1 MAHKHNKG
9 SEWRKW
15 DLHVHTPESGMA
27 NGFNGDWDNYVK
39 ILFDTAIKNDVA
51 VLGITDYFT
60 IDGYKKLKEEYYD
73 DDSKLLSLFN
83 NDQEYVNKIRSIR
96 LFPNIEFRLKTL
108 VNNRRINYHVIFS
121 DEVLISDI
129 EENFLHDIEFVY
141 ENTPFETSSI
151 YKLKKRNIEELGKK
165 LKQEQDTFRGSNF
178 EIGCS
183 TAIVCDEQIRQL
195 LTEKQHKF
203 KDKYIIGIPI
213 DEDLS
218 SINWRS
224 QEHHVRK
231 LLYQQTNIFF
241 TSNSNTVKFGLGEM
255 HSFKSD
261 FITEFKT
268 FKPSI
273 IGSDAHSITDIK
285 NKLGQHY
292 VKYNDI
298 NASKIDFKC
307 KTTWIKA
314 DSTFNGLRQILFE
327 PEDRVRIQLS
337 KPEQKVE
344 RLIISSLQ
352 FDSDD
357 SLFGNQEI
365 FLNPNLNSIIGGKS
379 SGKSLLLHST
389 ASAIDKGQV
398 ERISSALKIDEYK
411 SSFDYDLIV
420 KWGDGVKNSMN
431 TKPNEDEKRRITYI
445 PQHYINYLAEK
456 DNKEELNQLILNILL
471 QNEDMRN
478 EYNQKKDQI
487 EETSTLITS
496 KLSELQNTWNDG
508 IFLRSTYREIGEEK
522 AIQKSIDTLK
532 IQIDNITKLSTL
544 SPEEQKKYGE
554 LRDNVESLIKQKQN
568 INTHQELSNKVYR
581 EVYDISTTLCGI
593 TDNTG
598 NIVQVGK
605 LDNLY
610 QLYNDIPQEL
620 HSVKDKIKDNILKL
634 TNVVHQDIIALNL
647 GTKLKEIETQITQNN
662 KSLEPFIAKLKN
674 LDNVKKIQDNYN
686 VEIIRLE
693 KSKAIKVKLDATVK
707 AYRIMQE
714 EIGNLLQKR
723 YSYYLDVKKFVNEK
737 YNSIGEGITLE
748 LDVSCN
754 LNNFAFYQQINKTK
768 IDNAHLFNS
777 LFSAEKVVYDKV
789 PPLFKNIKKRDNT
802 ENAIELKDSTIK
814 YPLNQGVELF
824 EVYKGLA
831 IDNFELN
838 FEVKYLKDSLLKMSP
853 GKKGTVLLILFLQI
867 SSSEY
872 PILIDQP
879 EDNLDNRTIY
889 DLLCQII
896 RAKKKDRQI
905 IIVSHNANL
914 VVATDSENIIVANQ
928 EGQIE
933 SACNTTHR
941 FEYIN
946 GALESTFVDN
956 VNSGVLYQKNIKG
969 HVCDILEGGDE
980 AFKHREKKYF

>member
-1 MAHKHNKG
+1 MIHKFNKG

-15 DLHVHTPESGMA
+15 DLHIHTPESGMA

-73 DDSKLLSLFN
+73 DNRKLLSLFN

-151 YKLKKRNIEELGKK
+151 SKLKKRNIEELGKK
-165 LKQEQDTFRGSNF
+165 LKQEQDSFRGSDF

-195 LTEKQHKF
+195 LTEKQYKF
-203 KDKYIIGIPI
+203 RDKYIIGIPI

-218 SINWRS
+218 KIDWKS
-224 QEHHVRK
+224 QEHQVRK
-231 LLYQQTNIFF
+231 LLYQQANVFF
-241 TSNSNTVKFGLGEM
+241 ASNPNTVKFGLGEM
-255 HSFKSD
+255 HSPKSD

-268 FKPSI
+268 FKPSV
-273 IGSDAHSITDIK
+273 IGSDAHSIADIE

-298 NASKIDFKC
+298 NASKIDFEC
-307 KTTWIKA
+307 RTTWIKA

-327 PEDRVRIQLS
+327 PEDRVKIQLS

-357 SLFGNQEI
+357 LLFGNQEI

-420 KWGDGVKNSMN
+420 KWSDGVKNSMN
-431 TKPNEDEKRRITYI
+431 TKPNEYEKRRITYI
-445 PQHYINYLAEK
+445 PQLYINYLAEK

-478 EYNQKKDQI
+478 KYNQKKNQI
-487 EETSTLITS
+487 DATSTLINA
-496 KLSELQNTWNDG
+496 KLSEMQNIWNEG
-508 IFLRSTYREIGEEK
+508 RSLSKTLRDIGEEK
-522 AIQKSIDTLK
+522 AIEKSITDFK
-532 IQIDNITKLSTL
+532 AQIDNITKLSTL
-544 SPEEQKKYGE
+544 TPEEQKKYSE
-554 LRDNVESLIKQKQN
+554 FRDRAEMLIKQKQR
-568 INTHQELSNKVYR
+568 IGVHQEVSNKVYR
-581 EVYDISTTLCGI
+581 EIYDILTALRGD
-593 TDNTG
+593 TDHTG
-598 NIVQVGK
+598 NIIQIGK

-620 HSVKDKIKDNILKL
+620 HSIKEKIKETLLELVN
-634 TNVVHQDIIALNL
+634 TTYQDIKALNFES
-647 GTKLKEIETQITQNN
+647 KLKEIDIQVGLNN
-662 KSLEPFIAKLKN
+662 ESLKPLVAKLQN
-674 LDNVKKIQDNYN
+674 LDNIKTIQEKYNAEIVK
-686 VEIIRLE
+686 LE
-693 KSKAIKVKLDATVK
+693 KSKAIKVKFDATAK
-707 AYRIMQE
+707 AYRILQN
-714 EIGNLLQKR
+714 EIGNLLQDR
-723 YSYYLDVKKFVNEK
+723 YSCYMDVKKFVNEE
-737 YNSIGEGITLE
+737 YNSIGEGITLK
-748 LDVSCN
+748 LDIVYN
-754 LNNFAFYQQINKTK
+754 QNNFAFYQQINKNK
-768 IDNAHLFNS
+768 IDRDHQFNT
-777 LFSAEKVVYDKV
+777 LFSAENVAYENI
-789 PPLFKNIKKRDNT
+789 PILFKNIKKKDTTGNV
-802 ENAIELKDSTIK
+802 IELKDSITN

-824 EVYKGLA
+824 EIYKGLVT
-831 IDNFELN
+831 DNFELN
-838 FEVKYLKDSLLKMSP
+838 FEVKYLK
-853 GKKGTVLLILFLQI
+853 T
-867 SSSEY
+867 
-872 PILIDQP
+872 
-879 EDNLDNRTIY
+879 
-889 DLLCQII
+889 
-896 RAKKKDRQI
+896 
-905 IIVSHNANL
+905 
-914 VVATDSENIIVANQ
+914 
-928 EGQIE
+928 
-933 SACNTTHR
+933 
-941 FEYIN
+941 
-946 GALESTFVDN
+946 
-956 VNSGVLYQKNIKG
+956 
-969 HVCDILEGGDE
+969 
-980 AFKHREKKYF
+980 